1 MYVASHGARFV
12 RLGLTFGVHAVV
24 GSDGSFSV
32 YDYSGGGDAKR
43 VSYSRFIKD
52 DAHDDDE
59 M

>member
-1 MYVASHGARFV
+1 V